1 MFALERYK
9 MKILIINGSN
19 MNFLGLR
26 DTSQYGKNT
35 YDDLV
40 NRLSEY
46 SKKRNFEI
54 EFFQSNVEGEIINRL
69 QHAFYENVA
78 GIVINP
84 AAFTHYSYAIRDALE
99 ILSCKKVEVHI
110 SNIYK
115 REEFRQTSVTA
126 PVCDGQISV
135 LGIRGYELAIEFIL
149 SS

>member
-1 MFALERYK
+1 
-9 MKILIINGSN
+9 

-54 EFFQSNVEGEIINRL
+54 DFFQSNVEGEIINRL
-69 QHAFYENVA
+69 QQAFYENVA

-126 PVCDGQISV
+126 PVCDGQISG

>member
-9 MKILIINGSN
+9 MKILIINGAN

-126 PVCDGQISV
+126 PVCDGQISG

>member
-9 MKILIINGSN
+9 MKILIINGAN

-35 YDDLV
+35 YTDLID
-40 NRLSEY
+40 RLRDY

-54 EFFQSNVEGEIINRL
+54 EFFQSNAEGEIIDRL
-69 QHAFYENVA
+69 QKAYYENVS

-99 ILSCKKVEVHI
+99 ILTCKKVEVHI

-115 REEFRQTSVTA
+115 REKFRQTSVTA
-126 PVCDGQISV
+126 PVCDGQISG

-149 SS
+149 GE

>member
-9 MKILIINGSN
+9 MKILIINGAN

-54 EFFQSNVEGEIINRL
+54 DFFQSNVEGEIINRL
-69 QHAFYENVA
+69 QQAFYENVS

-99 ILSCKKVEVHI
+99 ILSCKKIEVHI

-115 REEFRQTSVTA
+115 REKFRQTSVTA
-126 PVCDGQISV
+126 PVCDGQISG

-149 SS
+149 GE